1 MEGTLFGT
9 ETEYAAAGT
18 LSPTELAYKVRGG
31 VFEGRRYGL
40 IEPAPREWG
49 EIPGN
54 GGFLFN
60 GGRMYLD
67 SGHLEYA
74 TPECRSL
81 DEIVAA
87 EQAGDL
93 IVVATLG
100 ALGLQGE
107 NFFIKNNTDHFGNTY
122 GYHENYCIRS
132 SPRSRSMV
140 EGLLPFLVTRQLYA
154 GAGMVRPA
162 SVRRRGSRQ
171 GALPGPVAS
180 KPVPPFEIS
189 QRAAFIT
196 VDVSNRV
203 RFGGRPILNVRDE
216 PLAGGRLRRLHN
228 IIGDAN
234 RSEYAT
240 RLKIGTT
247 ALVTQLLDDGWQPDI
262 ELENPVHSLRD
273 IAANPF
279 GGWTVK
285 LSDGS
290 TIPAVDVQ
298 RRYLVEANLRYF
310 GRDDDTTWVL
320 RQWSTVLNGLETDPM
335 RLDGYL
341 DWVTKFLILER
352 RASRSPQGWEDPA
365 LIKLDLAYH
374 HVDPAVSLV
383 TLLQKQGKLKPLA
396 PDGLAERLTENP
408 PSGSRAMARGRVV
421 RAMAESRID
430 DLVDWRRIGRR
441 LGERGTYG
449 DGETTVFEYVE
460 SHRELTDARAWPLIN
475 YLNGWSDLAL
485 WNPSDPDSPHVL
497 PLGDPFTEGTVAADE
512 FIAAIPGWVQDI
524 RGMSRRRR
532 DEAATS

>member
-279 GGWTVK
+279 GKWTVK

-441 LGERGTYG
+441 LGERATYG

>member
-1 MEGTLFGT
+1 MDGALFGT

-18 LSPTELAYKVRGG
+18 LSPTELAYRVKVG

-40 IEPAPREWG
+40 VEPSPREWG

-74 TPECRSL
+74 TPECRTL
-81 DEIVAA
+81 DDIVAA
-87 EQAGDL
+87 EHAGDL
-93 IVVATLG
+93 IVVATLA

-107 NFFIKNNTDHFGNTY
+107 NFFIKNNSDHFGNTY
-122 GYHENYCIRS
+122 GYHENYCIRV
-132 SPRSRSMV
+132 SPRSRSVV
-140 EGLLPFLVTRQLYA
+140 EGILPFLVTRQVFA

-171 GALPGPVAS
+171 PALPGPTGNR
-180 KPVPPFEIS
+180 PVPPFEIS
-189 QRAAFIT
+189 QRAAFT
-196 VDVSNRV
+196 SVDVSNRV

-216 PLAGGRLRRLHN
+216 PLAAGRLRRLHN

-247 ALVTQLLDDGWQPDI
+247 ALVAQLLEEGWAPDL
-262 ELENPVHSLRD
+262 ELENPVRSLRE
-273 IAANPF
+273 IAGNPF
-279 GGWTVK
+279 GGWTVR

-290 TIPAVDVQ
+290 TLPAVEVQ

-320 RQWSTVLNGLETDPM
+320 RQWATVLNGLEMDPM
-335 RLDGYL
+335 RLDGHL
-341 DWVTKFLILER
+341 DWVTKFLVLDR
-352 RASRSPQGWEDPA
+352 RASKSAQGWEDPA
-365 LIKLDLAYH
+365 LVKLDLAYH

-383 TLLQKQGKLKPLA
+383 TLLQKQGKLKPIA
-396 PDGLAERLTENP
+396 PEGLARELVNRP
-408 PSGSRAMARGRVV
+408 PAGTRAVARGRVV
-421 RAMAESRID
+421 RAMADSRID
-430 DLVDWRRIGRR
+430 DMIDWRRLAQR
-441 LGERGTYG
+441 LGERSGYG
-449 DGETTVFEYVE
+449 AEQTVVFEYVE
-460 SHRELTDARAWPLIN
+460 SHREITDASAWPLIP

-485 WNPSDPDSPHVL
+485 WNVDDPDLPHVL
-497 PLGDPFTEGTVAADE
+497 PLGDPFSEHQEEARAFAEGV
-512 FIAAIPGWVQDI
+512 PWWVQAI
-524 RGMSRRRR
+524 R
-532 DEAATS
+532 EAVRK

>member
-1 MEGTLFGT
+1 MEGALFGT

-18 LSPTELAYKVRGG
+18 LSPTDLANRVRAG
-31 VFEGRRYGL
+31 VFVGRRYGL

-74 TPECRSL
+74 TPECRTL
-81 DEIVAA
+81 DDIVAA
-87 EQAGDL
+87 ERAGDL
-93 IVVATLG
+93 IVVSTLG

-122 GYHENYCIRS
+122 GYHENYCMRV
-132 SPRSRSMV
+132 SPRSRNVV
-140 EGLLPFLVTRQLYA
+140 EGLLPFLATRQLFA

-162 SVRRRGSRQ
+162 SIRRHA
-171 GALPGPVAS
+171 ALPGPAVDR
-180 KPVPPFEIS
+180 PLPPFEIS
-189 QRAAFIT
+189 QRAAFTT

-216 PLAGGRLRRLHN
+216 PLASGRLRRLHN

-247 ALVTQLLDDGWQPDI
+247 ALVAQLLDEGWQPDI

-273 IAANPF
+273 IAANPL

-285 LSDGS
+285 LSDGRIIS
-290 TIPAVDVQ
+290 AIDVQ
-298 RRYLVEANLRYF
+298 RHYLVEANLRYF
-310 GRDDDTTWVL
+310 GRDEDTTWVL
-320 RQWSTVLNGLETDPM
+320 RQWSTVLNGLESDPM

-341 DWVTKFLILER
+341 DWVTKFLVLDR
-352 RASRSPQGWEDPA
+352 RATRSPQGWEDPA

-396 PDGLAERLTENP
+396 PEGLAERLTEHP
-408 PSGSRAMARGRVV
+408 PAGSRAVARGRVV
-421 RAMAESRID
+421 RAMAEARID
-430 DLVDWRRIGRR
+430 ELIDWRRINRR
-441 LGERGTYG
+441 LGERAMYG
-449 DGETTVFEYVE
+449 DEERMVFEYVDG
-460 SHRELTDARAWPLIN
+460 HREVTEAREWSLIN
-475 YLNGWSDLAL
+475 YVNGWSDLAL
-485 WNPSDPDSPHVL
+485 WNPPNPDEPHVL
-497 PLGDPFTEGTVAADE
+497 PLGDPFTEGTEAADA
-512 FIAAIPGWVQDI
+512 FIASIPEWVQDI
-524 RGMSRRRR
+524 RATSRRRPAP
-532 DEAATS
+532 E